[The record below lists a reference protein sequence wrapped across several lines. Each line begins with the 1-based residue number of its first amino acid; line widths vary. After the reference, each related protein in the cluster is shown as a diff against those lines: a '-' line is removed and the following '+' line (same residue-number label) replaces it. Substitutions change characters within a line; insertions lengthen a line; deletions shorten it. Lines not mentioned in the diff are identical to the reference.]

1 MDDRTS
7 PRHLARND
15 LDRFRLR
22 NFIEELGDDELDV
35 RNDPVDVADVAAI
48 LHGNPKAV
56 WFRNINGSTLQLAG
70 NVVGSRSRLA
80 RAFGVAPDKIIQEIQ
95 RRLSLPPEL
104 IELDQA
110 AAPVQEVVHLGDA
123 ADLTHLPAHLQH
135 GLDGAP
141 YISASI
147 DYCVDPATGKTNS
160 GMRRLMLR
168 GPHEAGVDLN
178 APSDLRA
185 IYQASAARGEK
196 LPVSFVLGAHPIDTM
211 SATMR
216 IPVDELGLV
225 ASLRGGALPV
235 VKCRTNDIRVPADA
249 ELVIEG
255 YIDGRGYVEK
265 EGPYGEY
272 LGYYGVVK
280 QNPVFH
286 VTAIT
291 HRRDALFQTATI
303 SGSFMDMT
311 DTSNLEA
318 LRTELNVWRALESV
332 VREPVAVYA
341 PVSAGGSMSVRIS
354 LRQRYPGEARAAL
367 YTVLGAVGV
376 KNVFV
381 VDPDIDVFS
390 DRQMEWA
397 FGTRYQP
404 DRDIVVITGV
414 RSSPLDPSLHGAQTG
429 AKAGYDLTWPMQ
441 HAGRWD
447 LSIPKPPTYA
457 GKRFHS
463 VHAALED
470 GPKLFEELMASLGSR
485 DGREIVRDLHT
496 LRNSHHGLERDDRG
510 RYFIKA
516 D

>member
-1 MDDRTS
+1 
-7 PRHLARND
+7 
-15 LDRFRLR
+15 
-22 NFIEELGDDELDV
+22 
-35 RNDPVDVADVAAI
+35 
-48 LHGNPKAV
+48 
-56 WFRNINGSTLQLAG
+56 
-70 NVVGSRSRLA
+70 
-80 RAFGVAPDKIIQEIQ
+80 
-95 RRLSLPPEL
+95 
-104 IELDQA
+104 
-110 AAPVQEVVHLGDA
+110 
-123 ADLTHLPAHLQH
+123 
-135 GLDGAP
+135 
-141 YISASI
+141 
-147 DYCVDPATGKTNS
+147 
-160 GMRRLMLR
+160 
-168 GPHEAGVDLN
+168 
-178 APSDLRA
+178 
-185 IYQASAARGEK
+185 
-196 LPVSFVLGAHPIDTM
+196 
-211 SATMR
+211 
-216 IPVDELGLV
+216 
-225 ASLRGGALPV
+225 
-235 VKCRTNDIRVPADA
+235 
-249 ELVIEG
+249 
-255 YIDGRGYVEK
+255 
-265 EGPYGEY
+265 
-272 LGYYGVVK
+272 
-280 QNPVFH
+280 
-286 VTAIT
+286 
-291 HRRDALFQTATI
+291 
-303 SGSFMDMT
+303 
-311 DTSNLEA
+311 
-318 LRTELNVWRALESV
+318 
-332 VREPVAVYA
+332 
-341 PVSAGGSMSVRIS
+341 MSVRIS

-404 DRDIVVITGV
+404 DKDIVVITGV

>member
-110 AAPVQEVVHLGDA
+110 AAPVQEVVHLGEH

-255 YIDGRGYVEK
+255 
-265 EGPYGEY
+265 
-272 LGYYGVVK
+272 
-280 QNPVFH
+280 
-286 VTAIT
+286 
-291 HRRDALFQTATI
+291 
-303 SGSFMDMT
+303 
-311 DTSNLEA
+311 
-318 LRTELNVWRALESV
+318 
-332 VREPVAVYA
+332 
-341 PVSAGGSMSVRIS
+341 
-354 LRQRYPGEARAAL
+354 
-367 YTVLGAVGV
+367 
-376 KNVFV
+376 
-381 VDPDIDVFS
+381 
-390 DRQMEWA
+390 
-397 FGTRYQP
+397 
-404 DRDIVVITGV
+404 
-414 RSSPLDPSLHGAQTG
+414 
-429 AKAGYDLTWPMQ
+429 
-441 HAGRWD
+441 
-447 LSIPKPPTYA
+447 
-457 GKRFHS
+457 
-463 VHAALED
+463 
-470 GPKLFEELMASLGSR
+470 
-485 DGREIVRDLHT
+485 
-496 LRNSHHGLERDDRG
+496 
-510 RYFIKA
+510 
-516 D
+516 

>member
-7 PRHLARND
+7 PQQLARND

-35 RNDPVDVADVAAI
+35 RNDPVDLADVAAI

-80 RAFGVAPDKIIQEIQ
+80 RAFGVTPDKIIQEIQ

-110 AAPVQEVVHLGDA
+110 DAPVQEVVHLGEA

-185 IYQASAARGEK
+185 IYQASAERGEK
-196 LPVSFVLGAHPIDTM
+196 LPIAFVLGAHPIDTV

-235 VKCRTNDIRVPADA
+235 VKCRTNSIRVPADA

-341 PVSAGGSMSVRIS
+341 PVSAGGSMSVRFS
-354 LRQRYPGEARAAL
+354 LRQRYAGEARAAL

-376 KNVFV
+376 KNVFA

-404 DRDIVVITGV
+404 DKDIVVITGV
-414 RSSPLDPSLHGAQTG
+414 RSSPLDPSLHGSPTG
-429 AKAGYDLTWPMQ
+429 AKAGFDLTWPMQ

-457 GKRFHS
+457 GKHFHS

-470 GPKLFEELMASLGSR
+470 GPKLFEELMAALGSR
-485 DGREIVRDLHT
+485 DGRELVRELHT
-496 LRNSHHGLERDDRG
+496 LRHSHHGLERDDRG